1 MIRNLIIFLSIF
13 FLIGCGGSTLDRKDS
28 TQYDKG
34 SFNQLGKLDFDRMAD
49 YEIRENFES
58 LKLLM
63 IKLYKRNPIQ
73 LKKTTS
79 DNAEQA
85 ANYFFSNPNHKWNF
99 ETIGNKQG
107 FEAIYQSFDENFK
120 GDRVLSLITGLY
132 TMTIEAHGG
141 KTEFYIT
148 DSIEPQNLYN
158 LARNYEI
165 VVWMLSTKKN
175 SEDKLYLLSNEM
187 NNDVSNLSFEREF
200 GKMIGRTDYFAYT
213 LSEKTERVITRFIQ
227 GAVGTVLIPFI

>member
-1 MIRNLIIFLSIF
+1 MTLIS
-13 FLIGCGGSTLDRKDS
+13 GCGGSKLDRKDS

-58 LKLLM
+58 LKTLM
-63 IKLYKRNPIQ
+63 IKLYKKNPRE

-79 DNAEQA
+79 DNPEHA
-85 ANYFFSNPNHKWNF
+85 ANYFFSNPKHKWNIEGINYKRDF
-99 ETIGNKQG
+99 D
-107 FEAIYQSFDENFK
+107 AIYQAFDENFE
-120 GDRVLSLITGLY
+120 GDRVLSLIAGLY
-132 TMTIEAHGG
+132 TMILEAHGG
-141 KTEFYIT
+141 KTEFYIV

-158 LARNYEI
+158 LARNFEI
-165 VVWMLSTKKN
+165 VVWMLSTKKD
-175 SEDKLYLLSNEM
+175 SSGKLFLVTNEIKE
-187 NNDVSNLSFEREF
+187 DVSNLSFEREF

-213 LSEKTERVITRFIQ
+213 LSEKTERVITRFFQ

>member
-1 MIRNLIIFLSIF
+1 VIRIIFILLSMT
-13 FLIGCGGSTLDRKDS
+13 LISGCGGSKLDRKDS

-58 LKLLM
+58 LKTLM
-63 IKLYKRNPIQ
+63 IKLYKKNPRE

-79 DNAEQA
+79 DNPEQA
-85 ANYFFSNPNHKWNF
+85 AIYFFSNPKHKWNIEGINYKRDF
-99 ETIGNKQG
+99 D
-107 FEAIYQSFDENFK
+107 AIYQAFDENFE
-120 GDRVLSLITGLY
+120 GDRVLSLIAGLY
-132 TMTIEAHGG
+132 TMILEAHGG
-141 KTEFYIT
+141 KTEFYIV

-158 LARNYEI
+158 LARNFEI
-165 VVWMLSTKKN
+165 VVWMLSTKKD
-175 SEDKLYLLSNEM
+175 SSGKLFLVTNEIKE
-187 NNDVSNLSFEREF
+187 DVSNLSFEREF

>member
-58 LKLLM
+58 LKVLM

-85 ANYFFSNPNHKWNF
+85 ANYFFSNHF
-99 ETIGNKQG
+99 QV
-107 FEAIYQSFDENFK
+107 D
-120 GDRVLSLITGLY
+120 
-132 TMTIEAHGG
+132 
-141 KTEFYIT
+141 
-148 DSIEPQNLYN
+148 
-158 LARNYEI
+158 
-165 VVWMLSTKKN
+165 
-175 SEDKLYLLSNEM
+175 
-187 NNDVSNLSFEREF
+187 
-200 GKMIGRTDYFAYT
+200 
-213 LSEKTERVITRFIQ
+213 
-227 GAVGTVLIPFI
+227 

>member
-1 MIRNLIIFLSIF
+1 MIRIIFILLSIT
-13 FLIGCGGSTLDRKDS
+13 LISGCGGSKLDRKDS

-58 LKLLM
+58 LKTLM
-63 IKLYKRNPIQ
+63 IKLYKKNPRE

-79 DNAEQA
+79 DNPEHA
-85 ANYFFSNPNHKWNF
+85 ANYFFSNPKHKWNIEGINYKRDF
-99 ETIGNKQG
+99 D
-107 FEAIYQSFDENFK
+107 AIYQAFDENFE
-120 GDRVLSLITGLY
+120 GDRVLSLIAGLY
-132 TMTIEAHGG
+132 TMILEAHGG
-141 KTEFYIT
+141 KTEFYIV

-158 LARNYEI
+158 LARNFEI
-165 VVWMLSTKKN
+165 VVWMLSTKKDN
-175 SEDKLYLLSNEM
+175 SGKLFLVTNEI
-187 NNDVSNLSFEREF
+187 NEDVSNLSFEREF